1 MLKSPP
7 ADAAAIDSPSPLVTI
22 GMPVRNCEKTIGT
35 AIRSILNQTWSHW
48 ELLVIDDGSTDGTV
62 REALSFAGPRIRVF
76 ADGRHRGIAPRLNEA
91 VKRSRGAY
99 FARMDG
105 DDVSFPER
113 LALQLAYLERNP
125 AVDLLGAGVVV
136 FHGEGE
142 VLGTRAIRVTHEEIC
157 RRPRSGFPL
166 AHPTWIGR
174 TEWFRNHPYRPDA
187 VRAEDQDLLLRNY
200 RDSRFASL
208 PAVLLGYREESLRL
222 KNILRGR
229 WSFLRGVIREERSGG
244 RVAFAFRAILE
255 HAAKAALETAAVA
268 TGLDYTVLRHRALPA
283 DPAIAHRWAQVWA
296 EAQERSTAQP
306 GSLPS
311 GASRRRA
318 SRGPCPAPSCA
329 LADEAS
335 PDQRPGVA
343 QPGILYAGT
352 SPLSV
357 QWFLR
362 GQLSYLREAGFDVT
376 VVTAPGEGLDEAR
389 RRQGVRTIA
398 VPMVRGISPAR
409 DIVSFWRLWRILRRL
424 RPAITNVGTPK
435 AGLLAGIAAWL
446 SRVPCRVYT
455 LHGLRLETS
464 RGPVRPVLWLA
475 EWLAC
480 RAAHRVICV
489 SESVRRK
496 ALALR
501 LVTPERAVVLGAG
514 SCNGV
519 DESLC
524 APGTE
529 ASRRARELRRSLGI
543 PPEAPVVGFVG
554 RLTRDKGIP
563 ELADACFRL
572 RSEFPDLRL
581 LLVGDFEDG
590 DPIDPALRRGIE
602 ADPGILRTGFVR
614 DVVPYYH
621 VLDILVLPTYREGF
635 PNVVLEAHAAGKP
648 VVATRATGVVDAV
661 ADGVDGI
668 LAPIGDPV
676 ALAEAAALLL
686 RDPALAAGMG
696 RAGRERILLHFRRQ
710 DVWNTLLGEYIELLG
725 ASGLP
730 LPRAGKN
737 GAAGFPR
744 RREQAKNAVPAP
756 LKPLRWLGRQ
766 RRHPLGAP

>member
-1 MLKSPP
+1 MLKSTS
-7 ADAAAIDSPSPLVTI
+7 ADAAAIDSSSPLVTI
-22 GMPVRNCEKTIGT
+22 GMPVRNCEKTIGA

-62 REALSFAGPRIRVF
+62 REALGFADPRIRVF

-136 FHGEGE
+136 FHGEGQ
-142 VLGTRAIRVTHEEIC
+142 VLGTRPIRVMHEEIC

-174 TEWFRNHPYRPDA
+174 TEWFRNHPYRPNA

-229 WSFLRGVIREERSGG
+229 WSFLRGVISEERSRG
-244 RVAFAFRAILE
+244 RAAFAFRAILE
-255 HAAKAALETAAVA
+255 HAAKAAIETAAVA

-283 DPAIAHRWAQVWA
+283 DPAIAHRWAQVW
-296 EAQERSTAQP
+296 EECRERQASHFVPAALTADARSRPTRPALQ
-306 GSLPS
+306 SANRLPA
-311 GASRRRA
+311 GN
-318 SRGPCPAPSCA
+318 PS
-329 LADEAS
+329 
-335 PDQRPGVA
+335 A

-362 GQLSYLREAGFDVT
+362 GQLGYLREAGFDVT

-389 RRQGVRTIA
+389 RRQGVHTIA
-398 VPMVRGISPAR
+398 VPMVRGVSPAR
-409 DIVSFWRLWRILRRL
+409 DIVSFWRLWKIVRRL

-480 RAAHRVICV
+480 HAAHRVICV

-501 LVTPERAVVLGAG
+501 LVTPERAMVLGAG

-519 DESLC
+519 DESRC
-524 APGTE
+524 APGIE

-621 VLDILVLPTYREGF
+621 VLDILLLPTYREGF

-668 LAPIGDPV
+668 LVPIGDPV

-696 RAGRERILLHFRRQ
+696 RAGRERILLHFRQQ
-710 DVWNTLLGEYIELLG
+710 DVWNKLLGEYIELLG
-725 ASGLP
+725 ARGLP

-737 GAAGFPR
+737 SAAGFPR
-744 RREQAKNAVPAP
+744 KREQAKNAVPAQ

>member
-1 MLKSPP
+1 MLKSSPS
-7 ADAAAIDSPSPLVTI
+7 DAAAIDSSSPLVTI
-22 GMPVRNCEKTIGT
+22 GMPVRNCEKTLGT

-48 ELLVIDDGSTDGTV
+48 ELLVIDDGSTDSTV
-62 REALSFAGPRIRVF
+62 RLAFSFVDPRIRVF

-91 VKRSRGAY
+91 VKLSRGEY

-113 LALQLAYLERNP
+113 LALPIAYLERNP
-125 AVDLLGAGVVV
+125 AVALLGAGVVV
-136 FHGEGE
+136 FRGEGE
-142 VLGTRAIRVTHEEIC
+142 VLGTRAVPLTHDEIC
-157 RRPRSGFPL
+157 RRPRSSFPL

-187 VRAEDQDLLLRNY
+187 VRAEDQDLLLRTC
-200 RDSRFASL
+200 RASRFAAL
-208 PAVLLGYREESLRL
+208 PAVLLGYREESLCL
-222 KNILRGR
+222 KKILRGR
-229 WSFLRGVIREERSGG
+229 WSFLRAALRGECSQGKMVF
-244 RVAFAFRAILE
+244 AFAAILE
-255 HAAKAALETAAVA
+255 HAAKALVETTAIS
-268 TGLDYTVLRHRALPA
+268 TGLDYAILRHRALPA
-283 DPAIAHRWAQVWA
+283 GPAIVRRWAQVWA
-296 EAQERSTAQP
+296 EAQERSAAQP
-306 GSLPS
+306 GAPPS
-311 GASRRRA
+311 GASRPRA
-318 SRGPCPAPSCA
+318 SRGPFSAPICA
-329 LADEAS
+329 PEDKAS
-335 PDQRPGVA
+335 SDRRPVA
-343 QPGILYAGT
+343 ARPGILHAGT

-362 GQLSYLREAGFDVT
+362 GQLGYLRDAGFDVT
-376 VVTAPGEGLDEAR
+376 VVTAPGEGLDQAR
-389 RRQGVRTIA
+389 LSEDVRAIA
-398 VPMVRGISPAR
+398 VPMIRSISPGR
-409 DIVSFWRLWRILRRL
+409 DLVALWRLWRIVRRL

-455 LHGLRLETS
+455 LHGLRLETA

-519 DESLC
+519 DESRC
-524 APGTE
+524 APGPE
-529 ASRRARELRRSLGI
+529 ASRRARELRQSLGI
-543 PPEAPVVGFVG
+543 PPDAPVAGFVG

-563 ELADACFRL
+563 ELVDAYFRL

-621 VLDILVLPTYREGF
+621 VVDILLLPTYREGF
-635 PNVVLEAHAAGKP
+635 PNAVLEAHAAGKP
-648 VVATRATGVVDAV
+648 VIATRATGVVDAV
-661 ADGVDGI
+661 ADGADGI
-668 LAPIGDPV
+668 LVPIGDPV

-696 RAGRERILLHFRRQ
+696 RAGRERILLHFRRK
-710 DVWNTLLGEYIELLG
+710 DVWNALLREYVELLG
-725 ASGLP
+725 RKGLP
-730 LPRAGKN
+730 LPRAGEN
-737 GAAGFPR
+737 APAGFAR
-744 RREQAKNAVPAP
+744 RREQAKNAAPAP
-756 LKPLRWLGRQ
+756 LKPLRWLARQ
-766 RRHPLGAP
+766 RRHPIGAP